1 MDGIKLMEQLE
12 ASIAS
17 GAKVP
22 VTGKVLVDLD
32 KTSEML
38 KSIKSSLPKDV
49 AEAEEVLAQRESII
63 NQAYME
69 AQRIKASADEE
80 VKAKLDDNEIMREAR
95 VQAEE
100 LLANT
105 RKECEELVR
114 ESEKAGDKAKLE
126 AEKFAENRKAESD
139 DYAQDV
145 LYNLEQELSNTLATV
160 RRGLDVLSNSHVD
173 EGAKVGS

>member
-12 ASIAS
+12 ASITS

-32 KTSEML
+32 KTLEIL
-38 KSIKSSLPKDV
+38 RNVKSLLPKDV
-49 AEAEEVLAQRESII
+49 AEAEEILSQRESII

-80 VKAKLDDNEIMREAR
+80 AKAKLDDNEVIREAR
-95 VQAEE
+95 VKAEE
-100 LLANT
+100 VLANT
-105 RKECEELVR
+105 RRECEELVR
-114 ESEKAGDKAKLE
+114 GAEKSGDKTKLE
-126 AEKFAENRKAESD
+126 AEKFAESRKAESD

-173 EGAKVGS
+173 EGAKVG

>member
-1 MDGIKLMEQLE
+1 MDTIKLMEQLE

-38 KSIKSSLPKDV
+38 RNIISSLPKDV
-49 AEAEEVLAQRESII
+49 AEAEEILAQRESII

-80 VKAKLDDNEIMREAR
+80 AKAKLDENEIIRESR
-95 VQAEE
+95 GKAEE
-100 LLANT
+100 LLGNS
-105 RKECEELVR
+105 RRECEELVR
-114 ESEKAGDKAKLE
+114 EAEKTGDKVKLE
-126 AEKFAENRKAESD
+126 AGKFAQKRKAESD

-160 RRGLDVLSNSHVD
+160 RRGLDVLSNAHME
-173 EGAKVGS
+173 EGAKVG